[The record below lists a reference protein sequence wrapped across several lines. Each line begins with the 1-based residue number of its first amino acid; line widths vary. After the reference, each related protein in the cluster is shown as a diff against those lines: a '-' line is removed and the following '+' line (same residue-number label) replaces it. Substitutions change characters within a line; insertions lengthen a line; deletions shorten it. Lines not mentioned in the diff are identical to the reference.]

1 MPGMDGETLGQMIKA
16 DAELKQT
23 RLIMLTSMGQRTDEQ
38 RFLEAGLEAFIVKPT
53 RQSQLFDTLAS
64 VLGTAQNEGQ
74 PSSVDPSEEKA
85 SNVPAA
91 EPEPAL
97 HARILLA
104 EDNMVNQKVAVRM
117 LEKLGCRVDVAAN
130 GKEAVEMLAQMPYD
144 LVFIDCQM
152 PEMRE
157 RSAYLLLR

>member
-1 MPGMDGETLGQMIKA
+1 MDGETLGQMIKA

-104 EDNMVNQKVAVRM
+104 KDNMVNQKVAVT
-117 LEKLGCRVDVAAN
+117 
-130 GKEAVEMLAQMPYD
+130 
-144 LVFIDCQM
+144 
-152 PEMRE
+152 
-157 RSAYLLLR
+157 